1 MTLIMGDSWFHDGS
15 IVTESVSN
23 TDPWFHCFEAKV
35 KPFIASRN
43 AALLRIAFTEW
54 SQEITDMYCFL
65 LGIADLQVWHRSPT
79 EDFYAHHTVEGH
91 IGRLVWEERLQR
103 VAFRHFLARAR
114 ESLADRWKLL
124 EDFRDDPT
132 RHNIDGWRQLVRMVG
147 CSGRPSK
154 DAVGW
159 YRRIREK
166 DCCEK

>member
-1 MTLIMGDSWFHDGS
+1 MALIMGDPWFHDVS

-35 KPFIASRN
+35 KFFIASRN
-43 AALLRIAFTEW
+43 AALLRIVFTEW
-54 SQEITDMYCFL
+54 SQWPEFL
-65 LGIADLQVWHRSPT
+65 LGIADLQVWHRSST
-79 EDFYAHHTVEGH
+79 EDFCAHHTVEGH
-91 IGRLVWEERLQR
+91 IGRLVWEERLLR

-114 ESLADRWKLL
+114 ESLADRRKLL

-132 RHNIDGWRQLVRMVG
+132 RHNVYEWRQLVRMVG
-147 CSGRPSK
+147 YSGRPSK
-154 DAVGW
+154 AAVGW

>member
-1 MTLIMGDSWFHDGS
+1 MALIMGDPWFHDVS

-35 KPFIASRN
+35 KFFIASRN
-43 AALLRIAFTEW
+43 AALLRIVFTEW
-54 SQEITDMYCFL
+54 SQWPEFL
-65 LGIADLQVWHRSPT
+65 LGIADLQVWHRSST
-79 EDFYAHHTVEGH
+79 EDFCAHHTVEGH
-91 IGRLVWEERLQR
+91 IGRLVWEERLLR

-114 ESLADRWKLL
+114 ESLAHRWKLL
-124 EDFRDDPT
+124 LYFRDDPT
-132 RHNIDGWRQLVRMVG
+132 RHNVDGWRQLVRMVG